1 MIKKLSLKGIYI
13 FLIKFK
19 NLLKKK
25 DQKFF
30 FQIEEFSKF
39 VKITNKNFILLNN
52 YIFELNNFVKK
63 KNNLNNIKK

>member
-39 VKITNKNFILLNN
+39 VKITNKIL
-52 YIFELNNFVKK
+52 FF
-63 KNNLNNIKK
+63 